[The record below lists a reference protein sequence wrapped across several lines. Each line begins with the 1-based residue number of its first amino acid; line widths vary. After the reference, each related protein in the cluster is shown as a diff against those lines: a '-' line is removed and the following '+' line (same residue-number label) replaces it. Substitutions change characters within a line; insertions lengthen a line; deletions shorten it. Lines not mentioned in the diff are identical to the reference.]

1 MAVYD
6 RKYRGYGG
14 PITPLNRRWTVIP
27 RFAWAQVFKS
37 RLFAGFFTMCF
48 AWPVG
53 ATFWVYLHYNLA
65 ALANIG
71 LDGIRLAPVNG
82 TFFAAFMGIQCFFF
96 GGLLTLVVGPGL
108 VSPDLANGALPLY
121 LSRPITRAG
130 YAAGK
135 IATLAALLS
144 LITWIPGLFLF
155 LLQSWLE
162 GWSWFAANARI
173 GAAIL
178 LGAGIWIATI
188 SLLALAASAFAR
200 RKVVA
205 QTFLLGVIIFGSI
218 AGQAVNTMFDT
229 RMGFVFAL
237 PELMHT
243 VWEGLFGVPLNAQL
257 PPSIAWIALTLICSA
272 SVAVLARKLRAFE
285 VVK

>member
-6 RKYRGYGG
+6 RRYRGYDG
-14 PITPLNRRWTVIP
+14 PITPQHTRWTVLP

-37 RLFAGFFTMCF
+37 RLFAGFFTICF

-53 ATFWVYLHYNLA
+53 AAFWIYLHHNLA
-65 ALANIG
+65 ALANVG
-71 LDGIRLAPVNG
+71 LDGIKLAPVDG
-82 TFFAAFMGIQCFFF
+82 LFFAAFMGTQCFVF
-96 GGLLTLVVGPGL
+96 GGLLTLLVGPGL

-121 LSRPITRAG
+121 LSRPLTRTG
-130 YAAGK
+130 YAVGK
-135 IATLAALLS
+135 LATVAILLL
-144 LITWIPGLFLF
+144 LITWIPGLLLF
-155 LLQSWLE
+155 ALQSWLE

-173 GAAIL
+173 GVAIV
-178 LGAGIWIATI
+178 LGASIWIVTI
-188 SLLALAASAFAR
+188 TLLALAASAVAR

-205 QTFLLGVIIFGSI
+205 QTFLLGVIIFGTI
-218 AGQAVNTMFDT
+218 AGQAINNMFDT

-243 VWEGLFGVPLNAQL
+243 VWEGLYQVPLEAQL
-257 PPSIAWIALTLICSA
+257 PSPLAWSALIAICGV
-272 SVAVLARKLRAFE
+272 SVAILARKLRAFE